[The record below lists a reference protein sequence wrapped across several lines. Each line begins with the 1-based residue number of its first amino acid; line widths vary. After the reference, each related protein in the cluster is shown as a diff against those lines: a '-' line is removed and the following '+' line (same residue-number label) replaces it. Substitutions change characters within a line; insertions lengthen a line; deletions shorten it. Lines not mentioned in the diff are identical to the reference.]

1 MDLKYFRY
9 FDRSKD
15 YSIILYASSFLS
27 ILIVRLMLKEIG
39 YKVWQL
45 KTEFIYRL
53 ALKRY
58 AKSLPALS
66 LADRQIVD
74 RLQQE
79 GVYMTSLEKL
89 GFASTPQMVDAC
101 SEVLSCTEP
110 ERDRSATKSPLQIYT
125 LSELTDFSLWGN
137 ERRLL
142 DIVQNYIGLPIK
154 FQGIQLR
161 REFSHPQ
168 QFGAMLWH
176 KDGDDRRSI
185 KVIIY
190 LSDVDREHGPFEYI
204 PKSVTAA
211 AWLRFRIDYQ
221 IFRTGFSGLKN
232 EKMEQ
237 FVPRSAWKSCVGAAG
252 TVILVDTH
260 SVFHHGS
267 LRTAERSAL
276 FFVYTAR
283 NPKRPDLCRRYS
295 HHSHPRLNLSRNSQ
309 NLKQQ

>member
-1 MDLKYFRY
+1 
-9 FDRSKD
+9 
-15 YSIILYASSFLS
+15 
-27 ILIVRLMLKEIG
+27 MLKEIG

-45 KTEFIYRL
+45 KTEFVYRL
-53 ALKRY
+53 ALKKY
-58 AKSLPALS
+58 AKSLPVLS
-66 LADRQIVD
+66 PADRRIVEQ
-74 RLQQE
+74 LQQE
-79 GVYMTSLEKL
+79 GVCVTSLEQL
-89 GFASTPQMVDAC
+89 GFATTPQLLDAC
-101 SEVLSCTEP
+101 SQVLSCTNS

-125 LSELTDFSLWGN
+125 LSELADFSQWGN

-142 DIVQNYIGLPIK
+142 DIVENYIGLPIK

-161 REFSHPQ
+161 RESPHSQ

-185 KVIIY
+185 KVIVY
-190 LSDVDREHGPFEYI
+190 LNDVGREHGPFEYI

-211 AWLRFRIDYQ
+211 WLRLRIDFQ
-221 IFRTGFSGLKN
+221 IFRTGFAGLKN
-232 EKMEQ
+232 QQIEKL
-237 FVPRSAWKSCVGAAG
+237 VPRSAWKSCIGPAG

-283 NPKRPDLCRRYS
+283 HPKRPDLCRRYS
-295 HHSHPRLNLSRNSQ
+295 DRSHPRPNLPIKPKVGS
-309 NLKQQ
+309 LP